1 MITVNAQV
9 CAIMVYVLAIRFHS
23 HEMQNISAAITS

>member
-1 MITVNAQV
+1 
-9 CAIMVYVLAIRFHS
+9 VYVLAIRFHS